1 MLLCKKHYVSKSK
14 DIFFKV
20 KKTFINFELRSRESI
35 CVDATFKILFGVLML
50 EVQGVSQRP
59 RFKISSFSTNSS
71 FSKFSSFSSFSS
83 FSRFSGFSRFSSF
96 LIFSSFSSYSSF
108 SSFSSFWSFQAFRAF
123 QDFQA
128 FRDFRAFQAFRDLSF
143 YNFCSRL

>member
-71 FSKFSSFSSFSS
+71 FSKFSSFSRFSS
-83 FSRFSGFSRFSSF
+83 ISRFSGFSRFSSF

-108 SSFSSFWSFQAFRAF
+108 SSFSSFLIVSSFSS
-123 QDFQA
+123 
-128 FRDFRAFQAFRDLSF
+128 LSRF
-143 YNFCSRL
+143 SSFSRLSSF

>member
-71 FSKFSSFSSFSS
+71 FSKFSSFSSFS
-83 FSRFSGFSRFSSF
+83 RFSGFSRFSSF
-96 LIFSSFSSYSSF
+96 LIFSSFSSFSSFLIVSSFSSLSRFSSFSRLSSF
-108 SSFSSFWSFQAFRAF
+108 SSFSRF
-123 QDFQA
+123 
-128 FRDFRAFQAFRDLSF
+128 
-143 YNFCSRL
+143 SRFKLL